1 MKTRRI
7 VVAGLTVLTLAVAG
21 CGGHKASGGAASRS
35 AGVTGTVTVFAA
47 ASLTE
52 SFTQI
57 GKDFEAAN
65 PGTKVTFNFAGSAA
79 LATQIN
85 QGAPADVFASA
96 DEDNLKKTTDA
107 GTVTPPPVVFAKNRL
122 EIAVEKGN
130 PKKIKSL
137 ADLQKSGLVVVL
149 CADQVPCGKYA
160 AESLAKAGVTI
171 TPASKEENAKA
182 TLSKVSIGEA
192 DASIVYVTDVKA
204 AKGATGGVKIADKV
218 NVIATYPMGVVK
230 ESRNETAAKAWVQFV
245 KSDEAQKTLRK
256 FGFLPP

>member
-1 MKTRRI
+1 MRRI
-7 VVAGLTVLTLAVAG
+7 VVAFAALAVVIAAAQPVAAAP
-21 CGGHKASGGAASRS
+21 KPSGEITIFAAS
-35 AGVTGTVTVFAA
+35 
-47 ASLTE
+47 SLTE
-52 SFTQI
+52 SFDAMAKQ
-57 GKDFEAAN
+57 FEKKYPDVSVKFDYDASSN
-65 PGTKVTFNFAGSAA
+65 

-96 DEDNLKKTTDA
+96 DQDNLQKTIDSGA
-107 GTVTPPPVVFAKNRL
+107 VTPPAVVFAKNRL

-160 AESLAKAGVTI
+160 AQSLAMAGVTI
-171 TPASKEENAKA
+171 NPSSKEENAKA

-204 AKGATGGVKIADKV
+204 SKGTTSGVKIADKQ

-230 ESRNETAAKAWVQFV
+230 ESQNATAAKAWVQYV
-245 KSDEAQKTLRK
+245 TSKDGQKTLRK

>member
-1 MKTRRI
+1 MRRI
-7 VVAGLTVLTLAVAG
+7 FV
-21 CGGHKASGGAASRS
+21 
-35 AGVTGTVTVFAA
+35 VFAA
-47 ASLTE
+47 LSVVIAAAQPVAAAPKPSGEITIFAASSLTE
-52 SFTQI
+52 SFDAMAKQ
-57 GKDFEAAN
+57 FENKYPDVSVKFDYDASSN
-65 PGTKVTFNFAGSAA
+65 

-96 DEDNLKKTTDA
+96 DQSNLQKTIDSGA
-107 GTVTPPPVVFAKNRL
+107 VTPPAVVFAKNRL

-160 AESLAKAGVTI
+160 TESLAMAGVTI
-171 TPASKEENAKA
+171 NPSSKEENAKA

-204 AKGATGGVKIADKV
+204 SKGTTSGVKIADKQ
-218 NVIATYPMGVVK
+218 NVIATYPMGVAK
-230 ESRNETAAKAWVQFV
+230 ESQNATAAKAWVQYV
-245 KSDEAQKTLRK
+245 TSKDGQKTLRK

>member
-1 MKTRRI
+1 MMRRI
-7 VVAGLTVLTLAVAG
+7 LVALAALAVPIAAAQPVAAAP
-21 CGGHKASGGAASRS
+21 KPSGEI
-35 AGVTGTVTVFAA
+35 TVFAA
-47 ASLTE
+47 SSLTE
-52 SFTQI
+52 SFDAIAKQ
-57 GKDFEAAN
+57 FEKKY
-65 PGTKVTFNFAGSAA
+65 PDVTVKFNYDASSN

-96 DEDNLKKTTDA
+96 DQDNLQKTIDA

-137 ADLQKSGLVVVL
+137 ADLQRSGLVVVL

-160 AESLAKAGVTI
+160 AQSLAMAGVSI
-171 TPASKEENAKA
+171 SPASKEENAKA

-204 AKGATGGVKIADKV
+204 SKGTASGVKIADKQ

-230 ESRNETAAKAWVQFV
+230 QSQNATAAKAWVQFV
-245 KSDEAQKTLRK
+245 ESKDGQKTLRK

>member
-1 MKTRRI
+1 MRRAI
-7 VVAGLTVLTLAVAG
+7 VALAAVA
-21 CGGHKASGGAASRS
+21 ALL
-35 AGVTGTVTVFAA
+35 AGVQPAGAKGEKPSGEITVFAA

-52 SFTQI
+52 SFNAIAKQ
-57 GKDFEAAN
+57 FEKKYPDVDVKFDYDASSN
-65 PGTKVTFNFAGSAA
+65 

-96 DEDNLKKTTDA
+96 DEDNLNKTLDA

-130 PKKIKSL
+130 PRKIKSL
-137 ADLQKSGLVVVL
+137 SDLQKSGLVVVL

-160 AESLAKAGVTI
+160 AESLSKAGVNV

-204 AKGATGGVKIADKV
+204 AKGTTRGVRIPDKV
-218 NVIATYPMGVVK
+218 NVIATYPLAVVK
-230 ESRNETAAKAWVQFV
+230 QSQNATAAKAWVQFV
-245 KSDEAQKTLRK
+245 MSNDGQKTLRK
-256 FGFLPP
+256 FGFLAP

>member
-1 MKTRRI
+1 MRRAI
-7 VVAGLTVLTLAVAG
+7 VALAAVAALLAAAHPAG
-21 CGGHKASGGAASRS
+21 AGRQKPSGEI
-35 AGVTGTVTVFAA
+35 TVFAA

-52 SFTQI
+52 SFNAIAKQ
-57 GKDFEAAN
+57 FEKKYPDVDVKFDYDASSN
-65 PGTKVTFNFAGSAA
+65 

-96 DEDNLKKTTDA
+96 DEDNLNKTLDA
-107 GTVTPPPVVFAKNRL
+107 GTVTPPPLVFAKNRL

-137 ADLQKSGLVVVL
+137 SDLQKSGLVVVL

-160 AESLAKAGVTI
+160 AESLSKAGVDI

-204 AKGATGGVKIADKV
+204 AKGTTGGVRIPDKV
-218 NVIATYPMGVVK
+218 NVAATYPMAVVK
-230 ESRNETAAKAWVQFV
+230 QSQNATAAKAWVQFV
-245 KSDEAQKTLRK
+245 KSKDGQKTLRK

>member
-1 MKTRRI
+1 VIKRAL
-7 VVAGLTVLTLAVAG
+7 VAFAALGVLIATVQP
-21 CGGHKASGGAASRS
+21 ASAQKKPSGEI
-35 AGVTGTVTVFAA
+35 TVFAA

-52 SFTQI
+52 SFDAMAKQFQKQYPDI
-57 GKDFEAAN
+57 DVRFSYDASSN
-65 PGTKVTFNFAGSAA
+65 

-96 DEDNLKKTTDA
+96 DADNLQKTIDA
-107 GTVTPPPVVFAKNRL
+107 ETVTPPPVVLARNRL

-137 ADLQKSGLVVVL
+137 ADLQKPGLVVVL

-160 AESLAKAGVTI
+160 AQSLEMAGVTVS
-171 TPASKEENAKA
+171 PASKEENAKA

-192 DASIVYVTDVKA
+192 DASIVYVTDVRA
-204 AKGATGGVKIADKV
+204 AKGTTSGVKIADKV
-218 NVIATYPMGVVK
+218 NVIATYPMAVVK
-230 ESRNETAAKAWVQFV
+230 QSQNGTAAKAWVKFV
-245 KSDEAQKTLRK
+245 TSKEGQAILRK

>member
-1 MKTRRI
+1 MRRI
-7 VVAGLTVLTLAVAG
+7 FVAFAALAVVIAAAQPVAAAP
-21 CGGHKASGGAASRS
+21 KPSGEITIFAAS
-35 AGVTGTVTVFAA
+35 
-47 ASLTE
+47 SLTE
-52 SFTQI
+52 SFDAMAKQ
-57 GKDFEAAN
+57 FEKKYPDVSVKFDYDASSN
-65 PGTKVTFNFAGSAA
+65 

-96 DEDNLKKTTDA
+96 DQDNLQKTIDSGA
-107 GTVTPPPVVFAKNRL
+107 VTPPAVVFAKNRL

-160 AESLAKAGVTI
+160 AQSLAMAGVTI
-171 TPASKEENAKA
+171 NPSSKEENAKA

-204 AKGATGGVKIADKV
+204 SKGTTSGVKIADKQ

-230 ESRNETAAKAWVQFV
+230 ESQNATAAEAWVQYATS
-245 KSDEAQKTLRK
+245 KDGQKTLRK

>member
-1 MKTRRI
+1 MMKRI
-7 VVAGLTVLTLAVAG
+7 FVALAALALLIAAAQPVAAAP
-21 CGGHKASGGAASRS
+21 KPSGEI
-35 AGVTGTVTVFAA
+35 TVFAA

-52 SFTQI
+52 SFDAIAKQ
-57 GKDFEAAN
+57 FEKKY
-65 PGTKVTFNFAGSAA
+65 PDVTVKFNYDASSN

-96 DEDNLKKTTDA
+96 DQDNLQKTIDSGA
-107 GTVTPPPVVFAKNRL
+107 VTPPPVVFTKNRL

-130 PKKIKSL
+130 PKKINGL

-160 AESLAKAGVTI
+160 AQALANAGVSI
-171 TPASKEENAKA
+171 SPASKEENAKA

-204 AKGATGGVKIADKV
+204 SKGTTTGVKIADKQ
-218 NVIATYPMGVVK
+218 NVVATYPMGVVK
-230 ESRNETAAKAWVQFV
+230 ESQNATAAKAWVQFV
-245 KSDEAQKTLRK
+245 TSKDGQKTLRK

>member
-1 MKTRRI
+1 MMKRAL
-7 VVAGLTVLTLAVAG
+7 VAFAALAMLIATVQP
-21 CGGHKASGGAASRS
+21 ASAQQKPSGEI
-35 AGVTGTVTVFAA
+35 TVFAA

-52 SFTQI
+52 SFDAIAKQ
-57 GKDFEAAN
+57 FEKKYPDVSVKFDYDASSN
-65 PGTKVTFNFAGSAA
+65 

-96 DEDNLKKTTDA
+96 DQDNLQKTIDA

-122 EIAVEKGN
+122 QIAVEKGN

-137 ADLQKSGLVVVL
+137 SDLQKSGLVVVL

-160 AESLAKAGVTI
+160 AQSLAKAGVTI
-171 TPASKEENAKA
+171 NPSSKEENAKA

-204 AKGATGGVKIADKV
+204 SKGTTSGVKIPDKV
-218 NVIATYPMGVVK
+218 NVIATYPIGVVK
-230 ESRNETAAKAWVQFV
+230 ASQNATAAKAWVKYV
-245 KSDEAQKTLRK
+245 SSKEGKATLRK

>member
-1 MKTRRI
+1 MMRR
-7 VVAGLTVLTLAVAG
+7 VFVALAALAVLIAAAQPAAAAAP
-21 CGGHKASGGAASRS
+21 KPSGEI
-35 AGVTGTVTVFAA
+35 TVFAA
-47 ASLTE
+47 SSLTE
-52 SFTQI
+52 SFDAIAKQ
-57 GKDFEAAN
+57 FEKKY
-65 PGTKVTFNFAGSAA
+65 PDVTVKFNYDASSN

-96 DEDNLKKTTDA
+96 DQDNLQKTIDSGA
-107 GTVTPPPVVFAKNRL
+107 VTPPPVVFTKNRL

-160 AESLAKAGVTI
+160 AQSLAMAGVTI
-171 TPASKEENAKA
+171 NPSSKEENAKA

-204 AKGATGGVKIADKV
+204 SKGTTSGVKIADKQ

-230 ESRNETAAKAWVQFV
+230 ESQNATAAKAWVQYV
-245 KSDEAQKTLRK
+245 TSKDGQKTLRK

>member
-1 MKTRRI
+1 MMRRI
-7 VVAGLTVLTLAVAG
+7 FVAFAALAVVIAAAQPVAAAP
-21 CGGHKASGGAASRS
+21 KPSGEIMIFAAS
-35 AGVTGTVTVFAA
+35 
-47 ASLTE
+47 SLTE
-52 SFTQI
+52 SFDAMAKQ
-57 GKDFEAAN
+57 FEKKYPDVSVKFDYDASSN
-65 PGTKVTFNFAGSAA
+65 

-96 DEDNLKKTTDA
+96 DQDNLQKTIDSGA
-107 GTVTPPPVVFAKNRL
+107 VTPPAVVFAKNRL

-130 PKKIKSL
+130 PKKIKTL

-160 AESLAKAGVTI
+160 AQSLAMAGVTI
-171 TPASKEENAKA
+171 NPSSKEENAKA

-204 AKGATGGVKIADKV
+204 SKGTTSGVKIADKQ

-230 ESRNETAAKAWVQFV
+230 ESQNATAAKAWVQYV
-245 KSDEAQKTLRK
+245 TSKDGQKTLRK

>member
-1 MKTRRI
+1 MKRAL
-7 VVAGLTVLTLAVAG
+7 VALAALAVLIATVQP
-21 CGGHKASGGAASRS
+21 ASAQQKPSGEI
-35 AGVTGTVTVFAA
+35 TVFAA

-52 SFTQI
+52 SFDAMAKQFQ
-57 GKDFEAAN
+57 KKYPNVD
-65 PGTKVTFNFAGSAA
+65 VRFNYDASSN

-96 DEDNLKKTTDA
+96 DEDNLQKTIDA

-130 PKKIKSL
+130 PKKIKGL
-137 ADLQKSGLVVVL
+137 ADLGKSGLVVVL

-160 AESLAKAGVTI
+160 AESLGKAGVSVS
-171 TPASKEENAKA
+171 PASKEENAKA
-182 TLSKVSIGEA
+182 TLSKVSIGES

-204 AKGATGGVKIADKV
+204 SKGTKSGVKIADKV

-230 ESRNETAAKAWVQFV
+230 DSQNAEAAKAWVQFV
-245 KSDEAQKTLRK
+245 TSKDGQKTLRK

>member
-1 MKTRRI
+1 MMRRI
-7 VVAGLTVLTLAVAG
+7 LVALAALAVLIAAAQPVAAAP
-21 CGGHKASGGAASRS
+21 KPSGEI
-35 AGVTGTVTVFAA
+35 TVFAA
-47 ASLTE
+47 SSLTE
-52 SFTQI
+52 SFDAIAKQ
-57 GKDFEAAN
+57 FEKKY
-65 PGTKVTFNFAGSAA
+65 PDVTVKFNYDASSN

-96 DEDNLKKTTDA
+96 DQDNLQKTIDA

-137 ADLQKSGLVVVL
+137 ADLQRSGLVVVL

-160 AESLAKAGVTI
+160 AQSLAMAGVSI
-171 TPASKEENAKA
+171 SPASKEENAKA

-204 AKGATGGVKIADKV
+204 SKGTASGVKIADKQ

-230 ESRNETAAKAWVQFV
+230 QSQNATAAKAWVQFV
-245 KSDEAQKTLRK
+245 ESKDGQKTLRK

>member
-1 MKTRRI
+1 MRRI
-7 VVAGLTVLTLAVAG
+7 FVALAALAVLIAAAQPAAAAP
-21 CGGHKASGGAASRS
+21 KPSGEI
-35 AGVTGTVTVFAA
+35 TVFAA
-47 ASLTE
+47 SSLTE
-52 SFTQI
+52 SFDALAKQ
-57 GKDFEAAN
+57 FEKKY
-65 PGTKVTFNFAGSAA
+65 PDVTVKFNYDASSN

-96 DEDNLKKTTDA
+96 DQDNLQKAIDA
-107 GTVTPPPVVFAKNRL
+107 GTVTPPPVVFAKNSL

-137 ADLQKSGLVVVL
+137 ADLQKPGTVVVL

-160 AESLAKAGVTI
+160 AQSLAMAGVTVN
-171 TPASKEENAKA
+171 PASKEENAKA

-204 AKGATGGVKIADKV
+204 AKGTTSGVTIPGKI
-218 NVIATYPMGVVK
+218 NVIATYPIGVVK
-230 ESRNETAAKAWVQFV
+230 ASQNAAAAKAWVKFV
-245 KSDEAQKTLRK
+245 RSKEGQKTLTK